1 MSLLLLLEDR
11 AAIDALSPSVQDIA
25 LLEHTRTVG
34 PGGAEVG
41 TFNEDTRPTAAQV
54 TELIALALQA
64 VLGQLHEGFN
74 ETHYDRARPLV
85 ALQTAIMIEGSFF
98 RQNPDEAAVALYT
111 DMLANGITALNAI
124 VDRDRDEN
132 VAAPGRGSAVVESM
146 IPVYDGTD
154 PLPLE
159 IAWPLP

>member
-1 MSLLLLLEDR
+1 MSLLLLLEDQ
-11 AAIDALSPSVQDIA
+11 AALEALSPSVQDVA
-25 LLEHTRTVG
+25 LLEQTRTIG

-41 TFNEDTRPTAAQV
+41 TFNEVTRPTAAQV
-54 TELIALALQA
+54 SELIALAAQA
-64 VLGQLHEGFN
+64 VLGQLHEGFD
-74 ETHYDRARPLV
+74 ERHYDRARPLI

-98 RQNPDEAAVALYT
+98 RRNPDEAAVALWT
-111 DMLANGITALNAI
+111 DMLTNGIAALNVV

-132 VAAPGRGSAVVESM
+132 IAGPGRGSAVLESM

-154 PLPLE
+154 PLPGE